1 MGRAS
6 LKTLK
11 ETTLNT
17 FYEIA
22 SMQGLKAGVH
32 YVFNGQSNI
41 IKFINGSEIIC
52 KDLFL
57 YPSDPNFDEL
67 GSLEITG
74 AFIDEVNQIVEKAWN
89 IVKSRIRYKL
99 DQYGL
104 IPKMLGSCNPSKN
117 WVYLKFYKPHKDQ
130 TLPEQRKFIQSLLTD
145 NPHISKHYREN
156 LLQLD
161 IASKERLLYGNWQ
174 YSDDPSVLMP
184 FNKITDLFSNTFVE
198 SGDKYMTADI
208 ARFGRDKSVIGVWE
222 GFRLI
227 KIVTMDKNK
236 VTEAAEKINQL
247 SYEHKVPKSNIIIDD
262 DGVGGGVTDI
272 LGCNGFVN
280 NSSPLEN
287 PETLEKENYN
297 SLKSQCYYKLAE
309 KVNKNEIY
317 ILSSEHDDTIVQ
329 ELEQVKQYNMDKDM
343 KKQVVP
349 KDKIKELLGRSPDF
363 SDMIMMRMWFCYSN
377 RFEFS
382 IG

>member
-1 MGRAS
+1 M
-6 LKTLK
+6 
-11 ETTLNT
+11 
-17 FYEIA
+17 
-22 SMQGLKAGVH
+22 
-32 YVFNGQSNI
+32 
-41 IKFINGSEIIC
+41 
-52 KDLFL
+52 LFR
-57 YPSDPNFDEL
+57 S
-67 GSLEITG
+67 
-74 AFIDEVNQIVEKAWN
+74 
-89 IVKSRIRYKL
+89 
-99 DQYGL
+99 
-104 IPKMLGSCNPSKN
+104 
-117 WVYLKFYKPHKDQ
+117 
-130 TLPEQRKFIQSLLTD
+130 
-145 NPHISKHYREN
+145 
-156 LLQLD
+156 
-161 IASKERLLYGNWQ
+161 
-174 YSDDPSVLMP
+174 
-184 FNKITDLFSNTFVE
+184 
-198 SGDKYMTADI
+198 
-208 ARFGRDKSVIGVWE
+208 
-222 GFRLI
+222 
-227 KIVTMDKNK
+227 
-236 VTEAAEKINQL
+236 INQL